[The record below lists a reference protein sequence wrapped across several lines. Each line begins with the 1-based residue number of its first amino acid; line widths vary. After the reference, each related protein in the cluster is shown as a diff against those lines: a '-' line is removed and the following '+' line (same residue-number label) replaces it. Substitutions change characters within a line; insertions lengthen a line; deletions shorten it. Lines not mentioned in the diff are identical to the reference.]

1 MIRKLIAF
9 ATLATL
15 PLAAPASPNGL
26 AWDSVTKIVM
36 NAAPASLQPGSFDA
50 DFAAAASVQQPEQ
63 NGGGIFNQMKQA
75 MAMGQS
81 MQQMMQYGF
90 AARHYVAGS
99 KERTDD
105 LALQTATIVDCAAR
119 TITTLD
125 LRRKTY
131 RVVSMDQSS
140 ATSSGGGGGGP
151 QAGATQDNT
160 RIAISV
166 ANTALGG
173 REVAG
178 QSTNGFRSDMT
189 ITETTSSG
197 QTQTQNG
204 NLIAYYS
211 SYSNPTPSCYDGSPV
226 TGAHGPAMMTRYASV
241 MRALALGG
249 SDSRFSVKQSGPRL
263 PVGQL
268 SMYDAVTFGMQGQGA
283 TFVTERGNVRPINAT
298 DAAFAIPSDF
308 TQQQ

>member
-1 MIRKLIAF
+1 
-9 ATLATL
+9 
-15 PLAAPASPNGL
+15 
-26 AWDSVTKIVM
+26 M
-36 NAAPASLQPGSFDA
+36 NADPASLGPGSFDA
-50 DFAAAASVQQPEQ
+50 DFAAAAAVRQPAQ
-63 NGGGIFNQMKQA
+63 GGGGIFGPMKQA

-90 AARHYVAGS
+90 AERHYVAGS
-99 KERTDD
+99 KERTDQ
-105 LALQTATIVDCAAR
+105 LALQTATIVDCVVR

-125 LRRKTY
+125 LQRKTY
-131 RVVSMDQSS
+131 RVVSMDQPF
-140 ATSSGGGGGGP
+140 ATSSGGGGGGSQP
-151 QAGATQDNT
+151 GATDDNA

-178 QSTNGFRSDMT
+178 QPTNGFRSEMT

-211 SYSNPTPSCYDGSPV
+211 SYSNPTPSCYSGSPV
-226 TGAHGPAMMTRYASV
+226 TGAHGPAMMARYASV
-241 MRALALGG
+241 MHALALGG
-249 SDSRFSVKQSGPRL
+249 GDSRFSVKQSGPRM

-283 TFVTERGNVRPINAT
+283 TFVTERGNVRAMNAT
-298 DAAFAIPSDF
+298 DPAFTIPSDF
-308 TQQQ
+308 TREQ

>member
-1 MIRKLIAF
+1 
-9 ATLATL
+9 
-15 PLAAPASPNGL
+15 
-26 AWDSVTKIVM
+26 M
-36 NAAPASLQPGSFDA
+36 NAEPASLEPGSFDA
-50 DFAAAASVQQPEQ
+50 DFAAASAVRQPAQ
-63 NGGGIFNQMKQA
+63 SGGGGIFGPMKQA

-90 AARHYVAGS
+90 AERHYVAGS
-99 KERTDD
+99 KERTDQ
-105 LALQTATIVDCAAR
+105 LALQTATIVDCVAR
-119 TITTLD
+119 TTTTLD
-125 LRRKTY
+125 LQRKTY
-131 RVVSMDQSS
+131 RVVSMDQAS
-140 ATSSGGGGGGP
+140 ATSSGGGSGS
-151 QAGATQDNT
+151 QAGASEDNT
-160 RIAISV
+160 RVAISV

-178 QSTNGFRSDMT
+178 QQTNGFRSELT

-211 SYSNPTPSCYDGSPV
+211 SYSNPTPSCYKGSPV
-226 TGAHGPAMMTRYASV
+226 TGAHGPAMMAQYASV

-249 SDSRFSVKQSGPRL
+249 SDSRFSVRQSGPHL

-268 SMYDAVTFGMQGQGA
+268 SMYDAVTFGMKGQGA
-283 TFVTERGNVRPINAT
+283 TFVTERGNVRPMNAT

>member
-178 QSTNGFRSDMT
+178 QFDKRFSLRHDYHRNDLLRPNADAKRQPDCLLLELFQSDAVLLRR
-189 ITETTSSG
+189 IARNRCPWAGHDDAIRERDASARIGG
-197 QTQTQNG
+197 QRFPLQRQAKRAA
-204 NLIAYYS
+204 L
-211 SYSNPTPSCYDGSPV
+211 
-226 TGAHGPAMMTRYASV
+226 TGRTALDVRRRDLRYA
-241 MRALALGG
+241 R
-249 SDSRFSVKQSGPRL
+249 PR
-263 PVGQL
+263 
-268 SMYDAVTFGMQGQGA
+268 
-283 TFVTERGNVRPINAT
+283 RNVRHRARQR
-298 DAAFAIPSDF
+298 PSY
-308 TQQQ
+308 